1 MNRIAVRNPRTR
13 LGSLALALLLGALL
27 MLPAAPAA
35 AQADTDTVPTF
46 NLDSLVVSVL
56 GTPVRFGRSPY
67 PISVLGESDLRIGKT
82 GMFLEEALQSLPGV
96 QVQNRFNY
104 AVGERISI
112 RGFGSRAQFGVRGI
126 QVVIDG
132 IPATLADGQS
142 TLDHLDIA
150 SLGRVEALRGPAS
163 AMYGNASGGVLR
175 FETEM
180 PAGTPVREEFTTV
193 GGSDGLL
200 RLQSLTSGTVGDA
213 SYLISLDRLEYDGF
227 RKFANG
233 ANTGD
238 AFGAARRR
246 HANARLVQP
255 MGGGQLGITMNYFD
269 LDSENPGSL
278 TRAQF
283 NADPTQIAPTY
294 NTFKT
299 GKDVNQG
306 QLGLTWGGPVAGL
319 TAEAAVYGVT
329 RDFSNPLPND
339 VVDLD
344 RRAGGGRLTL
354 GRSTTSGSTGIDL
367 LAGVEYDL
375 QDDDRREYTN
385 SGGLPNT
392 LTQNQTE
399 SVKST
404 GAFFQASL
412 SLMDRVSIVAGAR
425 YDHATFKVTDLFPV
439 TARVD
444 ENDSGS
450 RDMDKFSPT
459 IGVHVAAAPGIGLYA
474 NYATSFETPTTVEL
488 GNRANASGG
497 FNPDLDPMTGETL
510 EAGARGTLLDRVSYE
525 VSLFR
530 TNLENELIAYENV
543 NVLTYYQNAGK
554 TRRTGAEAI
563 VRARLLDFVT
573 GQVSYSRTNAEFV
586 EYVDLKGLDFS
597 GNKVPGLS
605 PQQLQGSLRFTRA
618 GWYLDLGAEYTDE
631 VPVNDRNCL
640 VALVAGAC
648 PASAGGARQDG
659 FTRAYTLVGV
669 RVGGTGVQLG
679 RFEITPFAGLQ
690 NLMDERY
697 MSSVT
702 VNAFG
707 GRFYEPGP
715 GRTLY
720 VGGTLAVSR

>member
-1 MNRIAVRNPRTR
+1 MNRNIVRT
-13 LGSLALALLLGALL
+13 LLLGGLL
-27 MLPAAPAA
+27 ALPAAPIA
-35 AQADTDTVPTF
+35 AQQSDTVPTF

-56 GTPVRFGRSPY
+56 GTPVRFGLSPY
-67 PISVLGESDLRIGKT
+67 PISVLGESELRIGKT

-126 QVVIDG
+126 SVVVDG

-142 TLDHLDIA
+142 TLDHVDIA
-150 SLGRVEALRGPAS
+150 SLGRVEAMRGPAS

-175 FETEM
+175 FESEM
-180 PAGTPVREEFTTV
+180 APNTPIREEITTV

-200 RLQSLTSGTVGDA
+200 RLQSSTSGTVGDA
-213 SYLISLDRLEYDGF
+213 SYLVSLDRLEYDGF
-227 RKFANG
+227 RQFVQG
-233 ANTGD
+233 ANSGD
-238 AFGAARRR
+238 AYGGAQRR

-255 MGGGQLGITMNYFD
+255 MVGGQLGITLNYMT

-283 NADPTQIAPTY
+283 NADPGQIAPTY
-294 NTFKT
+294 NTFQT
-299 GKDVNQG
+299 GKEVDQG
-306 QLGLTWGGPVAGL
+306 QLGLTWSGPLAGL

-344 RRAGGGRLTL
+344 RRAGGGRLAL
-354 GRSTTSGSTGIDL
+354 GRTVSSGFELFG
-367 LAGVEYDL
+367 GVEYDL

-385 SGGLPNT
+385 AAGQPDQ

-399 SVKST
+399 TVKST
-404 GAFFQASL
+404 GVFLQASVAA
-412 SLMDRVSIVAGAR
+412 SERVNIVGAAR
-425 YDHATFKVTDLFPV
+425 YDHATFEVEDLFPV
-439 TARVD
+439 TAGVNED
-444 ENDSGS
+444 DSGS
-450 RDMDKFSPT
+450 RDMNRFSPM
-459 IGVHVAAAPGIGLYA
+459 IGVHVSVTPALGIYA
-474 NYATSFETPTTVEL
+474 NYSTSFETPTTVEL
-488 GNRANASGG
+488 GNRENASGG
-497 FNPDLDPMTGETL
+497 FNPDLDPMTGVTFEGGL
-510 EAGARGTLLDRVSYE
+510 RGSLSDRLAYE
-525 VSLFR
+525 IAVFR

-543 NVLTYYQNAGK
+543 DQLTYFQNAGETK
-554 TRRTGAEAI
+554 RTGAEVI
-563 VRARLLDFVT
+563 VRARILPSLT
-573 GQVSYSRTNAEFV
+573 GNVSYSRTDAEFV
-586 EYVDLKGLDFS
+586 EYVDLNGADFS

-605 PQQLQGSLRFTRA
+605 PQQLQGSLRFNQ
-618 GWYLDLGAEYTDE
+618 GPWYVDVGAEYTDE

-648 PASAGGARQDG
+648 PAGQSG
-659 FTRAYTLVGV
+659 FTRAFTLVNA
-669 RVGGTGVQLG
+669 RLGGSAIALG
-679 RFEITPFAGLQ
+679 SIELSPFVGLQ
-690 NLMDERY
+690 NIMDARY

-715 GRTLY
+715 GRTFY
-720 VGGTLAVSR
+720 AGASIAVSR